1 MRIVEEFESSQNRR
15 YVLELDDRARVEA
28 VLYRNNTLCVSSQ
41 VGCAVR
47 CPFCASGKDGL
58 GRNLSFDELV
68 GELDV
73 VRALH
78 GGIQY
83 VTVSGIG
90 EPLHNFGNVEKF
102 IDHCRTH
109 RIAPSFTTSGATP
122 EKLALAMRWPHNG
135 ITVSVHAG
143 SENVRSRLVPKAP
156 RLDELFATL
165 AEVLPTLSQSRKRK
179 VALAYLLMR
188 EVNDSD
194 SEIDEFVAR
203 ALPLGRAV
211 HLYAYNPVDSSETL
225 PVSRARY
232 EEVYDRM
239 RSAGLLVR
247 MSSKARTEANG
258 GCGTLVA
265 LRKNRTS

>member
-1 MRIVEEFESSQNRR
+1 MRVVDTFESTQNHR
-15 YVLELDDRARVEA
+15 YVLELADHARVEA
-28 VLYRNNTLCVSSQ
+28 VVYRGNTLCVSSQ

-58 GRNLSFDELV
+58 GRNLSVEELV
-68 GELDV
+68 AELDTI
-73 VRALH
+73 RLLH
-78 GGIQY
+78 PNIAY

-90 EPLHNFGNVEKF
+90 EPLHNFSNVEKF
-102 IDHCRTH
+102 ITHCRAQ

-122 EKLALAMRWPHNG
+122 ERLRNAMLWPHNG

-143 SENVRSRLVPKAP
+143 SELVRARLVPKAP
-156 RLDELFATL
+156 SLDELFATL
-165 AEVLPTLSQSRKRK
+165 ADVVPTLSQSRKRK

-194 SEIDEFVAR
+194 DEIDRFIAR

-211 HLYAYNPVDSSETL
+211 HLYAYNPVDSSETR
-225 PVSRARY
+225 PVSRERY
-232 EEVYDRM
+232 QSVYERM
-239 RSAGLLVR
+239 RTQGLVVR